1 MSETVRTVIES
12 ALELPENDRAK
23 LARAVLL
30 SLEDGIDDNV
40 EEAWDA
46 EIARRVAKVND
57 GTAVGR
63 PAALLAATAS
73 EIIGRLTTPGSVT
86 SRGFFMPRER
96 QASAS
101 SAMRPGPKRITVG
114 KPQFEAAIVLF
125 VMGEGPLVDGGLS
138 FAPTRPRM
146 QDNTSSNVPLEMP

>member
-63 PAALLAATAS
+63 PAEDVLD
-73 EIIGRLTTPGSVT
+73 EIRA
-86 SRGFFMPRER
+86 RF
-96 QASAS
+96 Q
-101 SAMRPGPKRITVG
+101 
-114 KPQFEAAIVLF
+114 
-125 VMGEGPLVDGGLS
+125 
-138 FAPTRPRM
+138 
-146 QDNTSSNVPLEMP
+146 